1 MNDNGNFLEDHFG
14 NGQSRPEPEFHNQRE
29 ETLPMNDSPDSYA
42 ISRLHSRHREIA
54 RYHVLGVKNRDIAAI
69 MNLHEGTVSR
79 ILGLPMVKEEV
90 RWLNGAAD
98 ADVADVRERIRQL
111 TPEALEVLETL
122 MRDESTEPR
131 LRSSIADKI
140 LDRSGH
146 TVDKNININDNT
158 NKIDADYMDV
168 IKDRA
173 RRYDEER
180 AQQLA
185 LQNGTEDE
193 GNED

>member
-1 MNDNGNFLEDHFG
+1 
-14 NGQSRPEPEFHNQRE
+14 
-29 ETLPMNDSPDSYA
+29 
-42 ISRLHSRHREIA
+42 
-54 RYHVLGVKNRDIAAI
+54 